1 MNYLPLM
8 VGAEAVSPMVYWIL
22 IACAA
27 VALVLYVR
35 EKIKAYSLKAV
46 LIKSVV
52 SALFIA
58 VGVYGLFG
66 PAAYGDGYPAGVFII
81 MGLVCGLLG
90 DIWLDL
96 KYVFPEQDLLFT
108 YAGFAVFGVGHVLY
122 MTGMLVRFFPP
133 GGMAYVLVPI
143 VLAITMSFV
152 NVALEKPMKLSYGR
166 MKPVV
171 LAYGVLLFSTLL
183 LSGSLALSY
192 SWQEPALKLLFAGA
206 ILFTVSDLVLSGTY
220 FGTGHER
227 PIDFVLNYFTY
238 YPAQFLIATAL
249 MFV

>member
-1 MNYLPLM
+1 MDSWLFIGAAAIGLM
-8 VGAEAVSPMVYWIL
+8 PYWIL
-22 IACAA
+22 IICAA

-58 VGVYGLFG
+58 VGLYGLFG
-66 PAAYGDGYPAGVFII
+66 PAQYGDGFPAGVFII

-108 YAGFAVFGVGHVLY
+108 YAGFAAFGVGHVLY
-122 MTGMLVRFFPP
+122 IAGMLVRFFPP

-143 VLAITMSFV
+143 ALAIVVSFI
-152 NVALEKPMKLSYGR
+152 NAALEKPMKLNYGR
-166 MKPVV
+166 MKPTVI
-171 LAYGVLLFSTLL
+171 AYGALLFSTLL

-192 SWQEPALKLLFAGA
+192 GWQEPALNLMFAGA
-206 ILFTVSDLVLSGTY
+206 ILFTISDLVLSGTY

-249 MFV
+249 MFF